1 MLSIA
6 DPLIS
11 ASPNQVSGVL
21 NGETVLLSSTTNLY
35 YGLDPVGSRIWEL
48 IQEPKRIS
56 AICDQLALEFDVD
69 PLVCEHDTRELLA
82 KMLEA
87 DLVKLQD

>member
-1 MLSIA
+1 MLRIA
-6 DPLIS
+6 DPFVS

-56 AICDQLALEFDVD
+56 TISTQLASEFDVD
-69 PLVCEHDTRELLA
+69 PILCERDTRELIL
-82 KMLEA
+82 KLVEA
-87 DLVKLQD
+87 DLVKLED